1 VVALRPK
8 MALCSSYKSFVNAYN
23 LLTFTLLLVI
33 QSVFFKLLYDSQVQ
47 TKFTH
52 SESLRYYLLKLL
64 SICTYQLL
72 TTQY

>member
-1 VVALRPK
+1 
-8 MALCSSYKSFVNAYN
+8 MNAYN
-23 LLTFTLLLVI
+23 LLTFTLLLVLP
-33 QSVFFKLLYDSQVQ
+33 SVFFKLLYESQVQ

-52 SESLRYYLLKLL
+52 SESLRYYLLQLL